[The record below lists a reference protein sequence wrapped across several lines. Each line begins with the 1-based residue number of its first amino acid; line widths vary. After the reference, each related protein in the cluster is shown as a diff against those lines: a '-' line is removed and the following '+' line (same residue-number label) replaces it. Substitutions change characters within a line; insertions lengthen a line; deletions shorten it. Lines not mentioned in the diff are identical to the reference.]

1 MVSRNWHL
9 FSDVIICHKTIF
21 LTHVYLNN
29 NLYSMLCTKLIISVF
44 HFFKLEKMINVGKY
58 EKVSETSKR

>member
-1 MVSRNWHL
+1 
-9 FSDVIICHKTIF
+9 
-21 LTHVYLNN
+21 
-29 NLYSMLCTKLIISVF
+29 MLCTQLIISVF